1 MKKDK
6 EGERGKG
13 DCEKRKGK
21 RSQAACWHCW
31 GHTSQT
37 DRQTVSRAA
46 LGPEEVP
53 TMQAGCFMGPQ
64 VNGLEHKTCHPFVA
78 VRLEA
83 LRRLK
88 DTRVCGG

>member
-13 DCEKRKGK
+13 DCEKSKGK
-21 RSQAACWHCW
+21 RSQASCQHCW

-37 DRQTVSRAA
+37 DRQTDQTVSMAA

-53 TMQAGCFMGPQ
+53 TMQAGCFMGP
-64 VNGLEHKTCHPFVA
+64 
-78 VRLEA
+78 A
-83 LRRLK
+83 LC
-88 DTRVCGG
+88 VCFSRTSTSKWPGA